1 MISDRVVYLLHGV
14 LLVKELCARIC
25 PDSKGSDWV
34 FLEDEMAVK
43 AGAPYVVDIPMTTI
57 WPENHDLS
65 KIDGLLNL
73 RKDGAH

>member
-43 AGAPYVVDIPMTTI
+43 DGATSVAIFI
-57 WPENHDLS
+57 SGKWPENHDLS
-65 KIDGLLNL
+65 KIDGLLNP
-73 RKDGAH
+73 RKDNAH